1 MLGDKK
7 LFLLD
12 IDGTICKGNQLIG
25 GTKEF
30 LSDIEKNG
38 GKYIFITNNASF
50 MCILTGLLNQNSYLN
65 RTVEEPRNG
74 QCSLYFATDR
84 CKIYLSSLSRTD
96 GFFLFC
102 YNKIKEKNTSDMS
115 QKERGM
121 V

>member
-38 GKYIFITNNASF
+38 GKYIFITNNVTRSIDDY
-50 MCILTGLLNQNSYLN
+50 ILFGSITNFVGFRIPL
-65 RTVEEPRNG
+65 V
-74 QCSLYFATDR
+74 ATTAH
-84 CKIYLSSLSRTD
+84 I
-96 GFFLFC
+96 
-102 YNKIKEKNTSDMS
+102 E
-115 QKERGM
+115 
-121 V
+121 

>member
-1 MLGDKK
+1 MHRLKYFGFNVIKESFDH
-7 LFLLD
+7 LPSGVCFL
-12 IDGTICKGNQLIG
+12 
-25 GTKEF
+25 
-30 LSDIEKNG
+30 
-38 GKYIFITNNASF
+38 ITRE
-50 MCILTGLLNQNSYLN
+50 T
-65 RTVEEPRNG
+65 
-74 QCSLYFATDR
+74 LYFATDR

>member
-38 GKYIFITNNASF
+38 GKYIFITNNVTRS
-50 MCILTGLLNQNSYLN
+50 MGVS
-65 RTVEEPRNG
+65 
-74 QCSLYFATDR
+74 
-84 CKIYLSSLSRTD
+84 
-96 GFFLFC
+96 
-102 YNKIKEKNTSDMS
+102 
-115 QKERGM
+115 
-121 V
+121 